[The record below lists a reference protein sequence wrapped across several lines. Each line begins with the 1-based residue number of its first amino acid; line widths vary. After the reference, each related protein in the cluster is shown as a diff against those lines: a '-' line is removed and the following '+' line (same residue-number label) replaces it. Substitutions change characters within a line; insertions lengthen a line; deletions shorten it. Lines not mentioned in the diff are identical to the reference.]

1 MKVSKEQFSK
11 AAHDLGISD
20 EKIKALWQ
28 FLEASETQES
38 PLSKMLYYF
47 GAMIVIS
54 AMTWFMTMGW
64 MVFGGGGIF
73 IISLLYAA
81 AFVFAG
87 AKLWNNEN
95 MQIPAGLLITM
106 AVCMTPLAIY
116 GLQSYFNMFPEG
128 DVPHYQSFYET
139 IKSSWIGM
147 EIGTILAG
155 LVALKFFPFPFIT
168 APIFFA
174 AWFMSMDIVPL
185 ITGNK
190 ATIEQAQWISLTFG
204 LVLLS
209 LSYLLDLKKKNQFAF
224 WGYFFGTI
232 SFWGALTALCF
243 EKGELA
249 LFLYFLIN
257 ISMMIKSV
265 LLKRKVL
272 LVFGAIG
279 AFSYL
284 SYLSHN
290 LFEDSILFPFV
301 LTLLG
306 LGVIYLGVLYQR
318 NSKWVETTL
327 MGMVPKCLRPFLP
340 FDET

>member
-1 MKVSKEQFSK
+1 MKVSKDQFSK
-11 AAHDLGISD
+11 AAHDLEIPD
-20 EKIKALWQ
+20 EKVKALWQ
-28 FLEASETQES
+28 SLERSEEQES

-54 AMTWFMTMGW
+54 AMTWFMTIGW

-116 GLQSYFNMFPEG
+116 GLQSYFGMFPEG
-128 DVPHYQSFYET
+128 EAPQYRSFYET
-139 IKSSWIGM
+139 VKSSWLGM

-155 LVALKFFPFPFIT
+155 LVALKFYPFPFIT

-174 AWFMSMDIVPL
+174 AWFMSMDIIPL
-185 ITGNK
+185 ITGDK
-190 ATIEQAQWISLTFG
+190 ATVEQAEWISLTFG
-204 LVLLS
+204 LILLS
-209 LSYLLDLKKKNQFAF
+209 ISYLLDLKKKPQFAF
-224 WGYFFGTI
+224 WGYFFGTL

-243 EKGELA
+243 DKGELV
-249 LFLYFLIN
+249 LFFYFLVN

-284 SYLSHN
+284 GYLSYHV
-290 LFEDSILFPFV
+290 FEDSILFPFA

-306 LGVIYLGVLYQR
+306 LAVIYLGVLYQR
-318 NSKWVETTL
+318 NSKWIEMTL
-327 MGMVPKCLRPFLP
+327 VGFVPKRLRAFLP
-340 FDET
+340 FDDA